1 MGVVLT
7 GSFYGWENAEAE
19 RVTPPG
25 VHAFTPAASRCR
37 KWIAV
42 ATRRTSYRHI
52 EIFDL
57 QTRKFIPVTASI
69 HPDTNHYN
77 PFISPSSRKIGYHR
91 CRGVDQDADTIIN
104 PRLEYQKSP
113 IVGVSLYR
121 IQGAF
126 PAISPDGSLVAFV
139 NSPNDSASVAMMNL
153 DGSQKHPVYNASVFG
168 TNWSPTRKGIL
179 YGSQGPVFKSVKASV
194 HIIAI
199 QNADTTDLNAKG
211 TSPSY
216 TFLTKRG
223 TGNNAFPSTS
233 PDGKYIVFRSGRS
246 GFKNLYIMDAE
257 GGEEKY
263 LRQLTEGPWRDT
275 MPAWSPD
282 NEWIAFSSNRLYPK
296 GT

>member
-1 MGVVLT
+1 VGVVLI

-37 KWIAV
+37 KWIVV

-77 PFISPSSRKIGYHR
+77 PFISPSSKKIGYHR

-113 IVGVSLYR
+113 IAGVSLYR
-121 IQGAF
+121 IQGSF
-126 PAISPDGSLVAFV
+126 PEMSPDGSLVAFV
-139 NSPNDSASVAMMNL
+139 NSPNDSASMLMMNL
-153 DGSQKHPVYNASVFG
+153 DGSQKRPVYNASVFG
-168 TNWSPTRKGIL
+168 IHWSPTRKGIV
-179 YGSQGPVFKSVKASV
+179 YGSQGPIFKRVNTSVPIV
-194 HIIAI
+194 AI
-199 QNADTTDLNAKG
+199 QNADTTDLNVKG
-211 TSPSY
+211 TSSSY
-216 TFLTKRG
+216 TFLTKKG
-223 TGNNAFPSTS
+223 TGNNAFPSPS

-263 LRQLTEGPWRDT
+263 LRQLTKGPWRDT
-275 MPAWSPD
+275 MPVWSPD
-282 NEWIAFSSNRLYPK
+282 GEWIAFSSNRLHPI

>member
-1 MGVVLT
+1 MGVVLI

-77 PFISPSSRKIGYHR
+77 PFISPSSKKIGYHR
-91 CRGVDQDADTIIN
+91 CRGVDLDADTIIN

-113 IVGVSLYR
+113 IAGVSLYR
-121 IQGAF
+121 IQGSF
-126 PAISPDGSLVAFV
+126 PVMSPDGSLVAFV
-139 NSPNDSASVAMMNL
+139 NSPNDSASMLMMNL
-153 DGSQKHPVYNASVFG
+153 DGSQKHLVYNVSVFG
-168 TNWSPTRKGIL
+168 TNWSPTGKGIV
-179 YGSQGPVFKSVKASV
+179 YASQGPIFKSVKTSV
-194 HIIAI
+194 PIVAI

-211 TSPSY
+211 TSSSY
-216 TFLTKRG
+216 TFLTKKG
-223 TGNNAFPSTS
+223 TGNNAFPSAS

-282 NEWIAFSSNRLYPK
+282 NEWIAFSSNRLHPK